1 MLNVERDRQQKKLI
15 SPKQS
20 PLAQSPGFSPKPSP
34 LRRSPVVSP
43 KPLPLKK
50 SPVVGVLSPKK
61 QEKPGKPIICCGGC
75 LGTRSPPSLAQTQH
89 QTINNYQLG
98 LVTYGFVEFKNYYI
112 HITNRSL
119 FFPSGELFYRKLYST
134 SGPRLSSPSLL
145 SSPNLAAIVS
155 QARIK
160 RWHIDPDEIELHEQV
175 GRGSTAI
182 IYRGSWKGLEVAVKC
197 MNPDFF
203 YFTENGVGFFVQEIE
218 TLSRQHHPF
227 VLRLVGACLNP
238 PEHGWVVTEFLS
250 MTLKEW
256 LHGKGNKRT
265 KRSIPLPP
273 LKEILAKALEIS
285 QGMQYL
291 HEQKPMLL
299 HRDLKPSNIFM
310 DSALHIRVADFGH
323 ARFLSDGEKALTGET
338 GTYIYMAPEVIRHEP
353 YNEKCDVFSYGVI
366 LNELITGEHPYIET
380 TYGPTEIALGVSE
393 AKLRPALP
401 ADDSQ
406 HGELI
411 DLICQSWDED
421 TSKRP
426 SFAIITSTLK
436 SIQERLIT

>member
-1 MLNVERDRQQKKLI
+1 MLSEEKDRQQKKLF
-15 SPKQS
+15 SQKQS
-20 PLAQSPGFSPKPSP
+20 PLAKSPGFSPKPSP
-34 LRRSPVVSP
+34 LWRSSVSSP
-43 KPLPLKK
+43 KPSPLKN
-50 SPVVGVLSPKK
+50 SPALGVLKPNK
-61 QEKPGKPIICCGGC
+61 QEKPEKPLTCCASC
-75 LGTRSPPSLAQTQH
+75 LGMRSPPSPVQTHH
-89 QTINNYQLG
+89 QTISSYQ
-98 LVTYGFVEFKNYYI
+98 
-112 HITNRSL
+112 
-119 FFPSGELFYRKLYST
+119 
-134 SGPRLSSPSLL
+134 
-145 SSPNLAAIVS
+145 
-155 QARIK
+155 IK
-160 RWHIDPDEIELHEQV
+160 LHEQV

-203 YFTENGVGFFVQEIE
+203 YFTEGGVGFFLQEIE

-227 VLRLVGACLNP
+227 VLRLVGASLNP
-238 PEHGWVVTEFLS
+238 PQYGWVVTEFLT

-273 LKEILAKALEIS
+273 LKERIAKALEVS

-310 DSALHIRVADFGH
+310 DHALHIRVADFGH

-380 TYGPTEIALGVSE
+380 TYGPTEIALGVSD

-401 ADDSQ
+401 PDDGQ

-421 TSKRP
+421 MSIRP